1 MAEET
6 QPKTFDIEVPK
17 KAETGLPPE
26 LAKKVARAEKR
37 LDAKPD
43 APADAKK
50 SDVAIPMDALP
61 QEVEAELKAFS
72 KITSRGSKAFDLM
85 VTKYLA
91 DNTDAYG
98 ISKDPSKIVNGL
110 EKEMIKAYGTAFGM
124 SAELLSELE
133 SSLILGGAKEGGP
146 GAALARD
153 FRRVTGFD
161 YEFKEGLA
169 EQKTIDYQQVKDQV
183 LERASKSLFGNLR
196 ADSIAK
202 FASTVTNDNWREFRG
217 VPLLMAKKLGLEDQI
232 DQDRLAHRNDIVS
245 VYGNL
250 FGNYAQRFRTK
261 YLN

>member
-1 MAEET
+1 MADE
-6 QPKTFDIEVPK
+6 QPKTFDIKVPEK
-17 KAETGLPPE
+17 TKAGLPPE
-26 LAKKVARAEKR
+26 LAKQVADAEKR

-43 APADAKK
+43 APKDAKK

-61 QEVEAELKAFS
+61 KEVEAELKAFS
-72 KITSRGSKAFDLM
+72 RITSRGNKAFDVM
-85 VTKYLA
+85 VTKYMA
-91 DNTDAYG
+91 SNTDAYG
-98 ISKDPSKIVNGL
+98 ISKDSSKIVNGL

-133 SSLILGGAKEGGP
+133 SSLVLGGAKEGGP

-161 YEFKEGLA
+161 YEFMEGLS

-196 ADSIAK
+196 ADSITR
-202 FASTVTNDNWREFRG
+202 FASKVTNDNWTEFKG

-232 DQDRLAHRNDIVS
+232 DDSRLSHRNDIVS

>member
-6 QPKTFDIEVPK
+6 NPETFDIKLPETPRTKLPADLEK
-17 KAETGLPPE
+17 KIEDAN
-26 LAKKVARAEKR
+26 KR
-37 LDAKPD
+37 L
-43 APADAKK
+43 DAKK
-50 SDVAIPMDALP
+50 SDVIIPASELP
-61 QEVEAELKAFS
+61 KEVEAELKAFS
-72 KITSRGSKAFDLM
+72 RITSRGSKAFDVM
-85 VTKYLA
+85 VTNYLA
-91 DNTDAYG
+91 NSTDIYG
-98 ISKDPSKIVNGL
+98 TSKEPSKIVIGL

-124 SAELLSELE
+124 SPELLKELE
-133 SSLILGGAKEGGP
+133 SSLVLGGAKEGGP

-202 FASTVTNDNWREFRG
+202 FASAVTNDNWKEFKG

-232 DQDRLAHRNDIVS
+232 DDSRLAHRNDIVS

-250 FGNYAQRFRTK
+250 FGNYAQRFKSK
-261 YLN
+261 YQN